1 LAKEGATVVLNSSRT
16 PFDGAVVASEAN
28 DAGGEAIYVQA
39 DVSQEGDVEQIAQL
53 IEDRFGRIDIVVHS
67 AADGLESRTQEV
79 DWSDFERTFRTNSYA
94 LVSLAR
100 SLGPLMGKGK
110 MLYISSF
117 GAERAVPGYGVV
129 GASKA
134 AGEALVRSLAME
146 LAPAVQVNGVRPAI
160 LPTVSL
166 RAFSL
171 ADEFLEMAEREA
183 PMGRGSIENVVDCA
197 LFLCSSEADFITGQ
211 VVPVD
216 GGMGTTVFRKS
227 WVSESA

>member
-1 LAKEGATVVLNSSRT
+1 MVLNSSRT
-16 PFDGAVVASEAN
+16 PFDGAVVASEVN
-28 DAGGEAIYVQA
+28 DAGGKAIYVQA
-39 DVSQEGDVEQIAQL
+39 DVSREEDVEQIAQL
-53 IEDRFGRIDIVVHS
+53 IEKRFGRMDIVIHS
-67 AADGLESRTQEV
+67 AADGLESRTQDV
-79 DWSDFERTFRTNSYA
+79 DWPGFERTFRLNSYA
-94 LVSLAR
+94 LVSLA
-100 SLGPLMGKGK
+100 SSFAPLMSEGKI
-110 MLYISSF
+110 LYISSF

-146 LAPAVQVNGVRPAI
+146 LAPTVQVNGVRPAI

-183 PMGRGSIENVVDCA
+183 PMGTGSIGNVVDCA

-227 WVSESA
+227 WIVEEASSA